1 MSRMSINTELDGY
14 DYTNQAWY
22 KNGVYIRCGHPD
34 TMNCECYGKIHE
46 GQKVSA

>member
-22 KNGVYIRCGHPD
+22 KNGAYIRCGHPD
-34 TMNCECYGKIHE
+34 TMNCECYGKLHE